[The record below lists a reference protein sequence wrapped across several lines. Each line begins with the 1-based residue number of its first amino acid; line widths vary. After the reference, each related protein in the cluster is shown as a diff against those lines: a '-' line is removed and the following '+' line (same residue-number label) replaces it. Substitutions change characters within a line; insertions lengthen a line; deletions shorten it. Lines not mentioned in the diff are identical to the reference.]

1 MPDGHDVEKGKGEHQ
16 LRLRQDDHLER
27 TSAAD
32 WTMEKPHNED
42 DLEPSSRTDV
52 IMKKLDGELVL
63 GWKERTR
70 HFSWIWFTMT
80 MATGGLANAIYSG
93 TVNEKGLLPIS
104 VFLD

>member
-1 MPDGHDVEKGKGEHQ
+1 MDISSEEVPLAGPW
-16 LRLRQDDHLER
+16 RNR
-27 TSAAD
+27 TTKIFWNRRRA
-32 WTMEKPHNED
+32 
-42 DLEPSSRTDV
+42 TDV

-70 HFSWIWFTMT
+70 HISWTWFTMT

-93 TVNEKGLLPIS
+93 TVNEKNFSLIS